1 MWVTVG
7 SGEGKGLSVR
17 VEGER
22 FLIGSGAE
30 CQLMLGDP
38 KVEPLHAYLETDGDG
53 KVELHDLGSECGTFV
68 GGERVDGSRT
78 LHDGDEM
85 KVGETVLIATLDEPP
100 APPDGEPEEVA
111 PAVRV
116 TTEEGEEVEVV
127 PASEHRR
134 LRERSTAALVAGG
147 VAVLLA
153 IAGAIVALSSGGGPS
168 TAEIVNAARGR
179 TVFVHARLGKGESTG
194 SGWVLDASKGLIA
207 TDFHVING
215 GTSFAV
221 GMGQEARPATI
232 VGAAPCDDLTVL
244 RVADRSGL
252 KTMPLGSQKGLSE
265 GNSVVAVGYPANA
278 SLQDNLTS
286 TAGVVSVVRS
296 SFRFPTPESPV
307 YPNMIQTDAALS
319 PGNSG
324 GPLMDKHKKLVG
336 ANTAIL
342 AGIGGVPVQGQGYAI
357 GVDRVKAV
365 VPDLRQG
372 RSHGWAGFGVQA
384 PKKSEL
390 ARAHSKNGVLI
401 GNAVPGTAAYRA
413 GLRAGPVLVTQINGL
428 ALTPTFAGYCD
439 AVRDVGPGQTAVLTV
454 VEKPGAKPKQLPLRF

>member
-38 KVEPLHAYLETDGDG
+38 KVEPLHAYLQVDGDG
-53 KVELHDLGSECGTFV
+53 HVEVHDLGSESGTFV

-85 KVGETVLIATLDEPP
+85 KVGETVLIASLHDPAAELDAAAEP
-100 APPDGEPEEVA
+100 APG
-111 PAVRV
+111 VRV
-116 TTEEGEEVEVV
+116 TAEDGEAVEVM
-127 PASEHRR
+127 PARERRR
-134 LRERSTAALVAGG
+134 LREMSTAGLVAGG
-147 VAVLLA
+147 VALLLV
-153 IAGAIVALSSGGGPS
+153 IVGGIVALSSGGGPS

-179 TVFVHARLGKGESTG
+179 TVFVHARLGNGESTG
-194 SGWVLDASKGLIA
+194 SGWVLDAPKGLIA

-221 GMGQEARPATI
+221 GMGQAARPATV
-232 VGAAPCDDLTVL
+232 VGAAPCDDLAVL
-244 RVADRSGL
+244 KVADRSGL

-265 GNSVVAVGYPANA
+265 GDSVVAVGYPANA

-324 GPLMDKHKKLVG
+324 GPLMDEHKKLVG

-357 GVDRVKAV
+357 GIDRVKAV
-365 VPDLRQG
+365 MPDLRDG
-372 RSHGWAGFGVQA
+372 RSHGWAGFGIAV

-390 ARAHSKNGVLI
+390 ARAHVKGGIYI
-401 GNAVPGTAAYRA
+401 GNALPGSPAFQA

-428 ALTPTFAGYCD
+428 ALSPTIASYCD
-439 AVRDVGPGQTAVLTV
+439 AVRDVGRGQTAVFTV
-454 VEKPGAKPKQLPLRF
+454 VEKPGARPRQLAIAFR